1 MFHGIIEFKGLNL
14 FTAEQTK
21 FIHQAKSLG
30 FKLTR

>member
-14 FTAEQTK
+14 FTTEKTE

-30 FKLTR
+30 LKLTR